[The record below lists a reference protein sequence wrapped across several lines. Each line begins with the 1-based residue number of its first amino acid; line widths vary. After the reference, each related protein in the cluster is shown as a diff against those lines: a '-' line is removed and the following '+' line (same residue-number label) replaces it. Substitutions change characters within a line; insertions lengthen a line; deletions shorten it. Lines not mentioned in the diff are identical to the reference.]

1 MFKSSL
7 VEPPMKILITLLFLF
22 CVTVQAEPVLLKAK
36 AYLDVKSGKL
46 IEPGHI
52 LIEDQMIK
60 AINPESAD
68 SNWQV
73 MDLQN
78 QILLPGLMDMH
89 THLDLDYNNGF
100 GNIITGESASKG
112 AIRATKN
119 AEKTLMAGFTTVRNV
134 GQVHITGELIGA
146 ALSEAEQAG
155 WIKSPRIVP
164 AGHMISISGGHGDLS
179 LGLSENLFEP
189 EPKHGIV
196 NGVDDAIEAVRYQ
209 IKHGAKVIK
218 MHATAGVMSLEDS
231 VGAQQLS
238 DEEMQAIVAEAK
250 RHHMKVAAHAHG
262 TEGIKAA
269 IRAGVAS
276 IDHGS
281 LVDEEAIRLMKK
293 HNVFLVPTTGLVDYV
308 MEGIDNNN
316 PKIAAKAKYVLPLAK
331 ENLARAIKSGVKIAL
346 GTDSPLIPHGQNA
359 HEMSAMMA
367 QGMSALGAIQSATVN
382 AAELL
387 GVDDRGQIQVGMLA
401 DIIAVG
407 ENPLDN
413 IKTLEAVTFVMK
425 GGVAYKRPN
434 QSQPF

>member
-1 MFKSSL
+1 MKKSKFFTIVL
-7 VEPPMKILITLLFLF
+7 IILNINVVIAEDLYLL
-22 CVTVQAEPVLLKAK
+22 ADG
-36 AYLDVKSGKL
+36 YLDVETGKIIKPANLL
-46 IEPGHI
+46 IHDDKI
-52 LIEDQMIK
+52 A
-60 AINPESAD
+60 AINPAEVPDDIKKLHLAG
-68 SNWQV
+68 
-73 MDLQN
+73 

-100 GNIITGESASKG
+100 GNIITSESASKG

-164 AGHMISISGGHGDLS
+164 AGHMISISGGHADLS

-196 NGVDDAIEAVRYQ
+196 NNTADAIEAVRYQ

-218 MHATAGVMSLEDS
+218 IHATAGVMSLEDT

-238 DEEMQAIVAEAK
+238 NEEMQAIVAEAK
-250 RHHMKVAAHAHG
+250 RHHLKVAAHAHG

-269 IRAGVAS
+269 IKAGVSS

-281 LVDEEAIRLMKK
+281 LLDEEGIRLMKK
-293 HNVFLVPTTGLVDYV
+293 HDVFLVPTTGLVDFV
-308 MEGIDNNN
+308 MKGIDNNN

-331 ENLARAIKSGVKIAL
+331 ENLAKAIKAGVKVAL
-346 GTDSPLIPHGQNA
+346 GTDSPLIPHGKNA
-359 HEMSAMMA
+359 YELSAMMDL
-367 QGMSALGAIQSATVN
+367 GMSAIDAIRTATTH

-387 GVDDRGQIQVGMLA
+387 GVEDRGQIKTGMLA
-401 DIIAVG
+401 DIIAVE
-407 ENPLDN
+407 ENPLQN
-413 IKTLEAVTFVMK
+413 IKTLEAVSFVMK
-425 GGVAYKRPN
+425 GGQVYK
-434 QSQPF
+434 QTL